1 MEILNKKLRQYC
13 KQHTTPES
21 EVAKFVQQNTDEQLK
36 YSGMLSGHVVGQ
48 LLAMLIRISGA
59 QRVLEI
65 GTFTGYSAI
74 CMAEA
79 LPDDGALI
87 TCDYNERYEKMART
101 AFEKSE
107 HGHKITLKMGMG
119 LNTIETLSDKFD
131 FIFLDADKR
140 NYPNYYPKLFTLLN
154 QGGILAVDNVLWSG
168 KILDPPDEQSEAIYQ
183 LNEMIAEDERVEQV
197 MIPVR
202 DGLNIVRKK

>member
-1 MEILNKKLRQYC
+1 MEILSKNLRQYC
-13 KQHTTPES
+13 NQHTAPES
-21 EVAKFVQQNTDEQLK
+21 EIAKFIQQNTEEQLK
-36 YSGMLSGHVVGQ
+36 YSNMLSGRVVGQ

-59 QRVLEI
+59 PRVLEI

-79 LPDDGALI
+79 LPDDGTLI
-87 TCDYNERYEKMART
+87 TCDYNERYEKMARA

-107 HGHKITLKMGMG
+107 HGHKITLKMGKG
-119 LNTIETLSDKFD
+119 LDTIETLSEKFD

-154 QGGILAVDNVLWSG
+154 HGGILAVDNVLWSG
-168 KILDPPDEQSEAIYQ
+168 KILNPPDEQSEAIHQ
-183 LNEMIAEDERVEQV
+183 LNEMIAEDDRVEQV